1 MDSFEWNKII
11 GSVLGSLLFMVAVNL
26 ISQAIYYAPPPA
38 KPGYVVPGV
47 VASTGT
53 GEAAA
58 ATATAAEPLPDFASV
73 IPMANAMNGAM
84 IAERCAAC
92 HDWTKGG
99 PNKIGPNLY
108 GVVGRPRATHPGFDY
123 SPAMKARGGNW
134 TYADLFQFLKQP
146 QVFIPGTKMTF
157 GGLPRP
163 QDRLDVIAF
172 LRMQADQPAP
182 LPPPAPA
189 ANQTAAAAAPTNVAS
204 ATPPA
209 AGAPAPGAEPLPDFA
224 TAIPMAN
231 VMAGAMIAEQC
242 MVCHDLTKGGPNK
255 IGPNLY
261 GVVGR
266 PRASH
271 PGYDYSP
278 AMKAKGGTWTYA
290 DLFQFLKQ
298 PQVFIPGTKMTFGG
312 LPRPQDRLNVI
323 AFLRMQADQPAPLPP
338 ASGNRTAAGAPAAAG
353 PPAPTRR

>member
-11 GSVLGSLLFMVAVNL
+11 GSVLGCLLFIVAVNL
-26 ISQAIYYAPPPA
+26 ISEMIYSAPPPA

-47 VASTGT
+47 IASTGSAEAAT
-53 GEAAA
+53 TAVAGEAM
-58 ATATAAEPLPDFASV
+58 PDFATA
-73 IPMANAMNGAM
+73 IPMANSMNGAM

-99 PNKIGPNLY
+99 PNKIGPNLF
-108 GVVGRPRATHPGFDY
+108 GVVGRPRASHPGFDY
-123 SPAMKARGGNW
+123 SPAMKAKGGNW
-134 TYADLFQFLKQP
+134 SYADLFQFLKQP

-172 LRMQADQPAP
+172 LRMQADMPAP
-182 LPPPAPA
+182 LPPPTPA
-189 ANQTAAAAAPTNVAS
+189 TNQTASGGAPTNVAS
-204 ATPPA
+204 ATPPTAGGA
-209 AGAPAPGAEPLPDFA
+209 AAAPPGAEPLPDFA
-224 TAIPMAN
+224 TAIPMADA
-231 VMAGAMIAEQC
+231 MAGAMVAEQC
-242 MVCHDLTKGGPNK
+242 AVCHDWMKGGPNK
-255 IGPNLY
+255 IGPNLF

-278 AMKAKGGTWTYA
+278 AMKAKGGSWTYA

-323 AFLRMQADQPAPLPP
+323 AFLRMQADMPAPLPP
-338 ASGNRTAAGAPAAAG
+338 PA
-353 PPAPTRR
+353 RK